1 MADAWGENN
10 WGEGFW
16 GQQSSITVS
25 VTGVSSSTIIEN
37 VNSTGTARVLPTGS
51 EAPAEVGQAIGEAES
66 IYPLTGVEAPT
77 QTGTVS
83 IGEGHGVQPTGVSL
97 GFTLDTE
104 TKTFNTVGD
113 AALSTDQFKFG
124 GSSLELD
131 GAGDYI
137 KSNRDYTLGL
147 GDFTFET
154 FARFNVLSGFQYI
167 WDASENVGA
176 NDSPILYV
184 SATNIVFK
192 FGGGASQI
200 DVAHGMSV
208 DTFHHIAVTRDGRD
222 YEVFIDG
229 SSVGTATDSQD
240 RDIPSTFYTIGASA
254 SGGLGVNGYLDEIR
268 ISTTVRY
275 TSNFTPTTTEFT
287 TDSDTLILLHFDGA
301 DGSTDIVDSASP
313 FVVTTVDAGWGRS
326 TWGSFAWNNNIT
338 RNVALTGQQ
347 IDFGQSNVSVFT
359 GTGIVANATGIE
371 VSSDLGSVALSTDQ
385 ILSVTGLESQSSLA
399 LATII
404 ADGSV
409 TTSAPADI
417 MDMNVGSVSID
428 IFTQVDP
435 TAVTSTFDTGTLAM
449 TGDANFTLTGAQAN
463 TTLGTATTQT
473 GTGVNVATTGV
484 SMQFDDGTANTAA
497 GAIVQ
502 PTGLEMSVVLG
513 NMRSTPWANVV
524 TGASNTWTEVAA

>member
-25 VTGVSSSTIIEN
+25 VTGIEVESSI
-37 VNSTGTARVLPTGS
+37 GTESIVAGATVTPTGIS
-51 EAPAEVGQAIGEAES
+51 APAEVGQAIGEPES
-66 IYPLTGVEAPT
+66 IYPLTGVESPA

-104 TKTFNTVGD
+104 TKTFNAFND

-131 GAGDYI
+131 GASDFI
-137 KSNRDYTLGL
+137 KSNRDYTLGT
-147 GDFTFET
+147 GQFTFET
-154 FARFNVLSGFQYI
+154 FARFNALSGFQYI
-167 WDASENVGA
+167 WDSSENIGT

-184 SATNIVFK
+184 TATNIIFK
-192 FGGGASQI
+192 FGGGAAQI

-208 DTFHHIAVTRDGRD
+208 DTWHHIAVTRDGRD

-229 SSVGTATDSQD
+229 TSVGTNTDTQD
-240 RDIPSTFYTIGASA
+240 QDVPSTFYVIGASA
-254 SGGLGVNGYLDEIR
+254 SEGLGTNGYLDELR
-268 ISTTVRY
+268 ISTSVRY

-301 DGSTDIVDSASP
+301 NGSTDIVDSASP

-359 GTGIVANATGIE
+359 GEGIVANATGIE

-385 ILSVTGLESQSSLA
+385 ILSVTGLESQSSVA

-417 MDMNVGSVSID
+417 MDMNVGSVNIN

-435 TAVTSTFDTGTLAM
+435 TSLVSTFEVGDVVAPAAALPTGEEVETNI
-449 TGDANFTLTGAQAN
+449 GDVVIPIT
-463 TTLGTATTQT
+463 
-473 GTGVNVATTGV
+473 VAGL
-484 SMQFDDGTANTAA
+484 SMQFDDGTASAVASAN
-497 GAIVQ
+497 VDV
-502 PTGLEMSVVLG
+502 TGIEMSVVVG

-524 TGASNTWTEVAA
+524 TGASNTWAPVAA